1 MTGKVS
7 ELLSGRGN
15 IARYP
20 RNTQFYVI
28 SSEYSSA
35 ASRYGM
41 SRVDFSARWRTSITY
56 VLELRR
62 PPGARAERRA
72 GATSPMRFVILH
84 SPQDAAG
91 ALYLGDILSRHPR
104 VGVASL
110 TASNDAPRLSELWQ
124 EAAHPRNGSAYG
136 DAPSAVGL
144 LLPSDAFDQQ
154 PQLLH
159 PLQQA
164 LAADGVVI
172 RLGWHSAIGCAA
184 HRLRAD
190 AGQSPVAWGGAP
202 LSPSAAQLQAVLRR
216 EASADEALRR
226 LAMRLASPP
235 ARQPQQHG
243 GRGSGT
249 GGGGGGGGS
258 SGGSS
263 GGGGGPA
270 APAVLRVDVEQL
282 SSALNETVSGAL
294 RAVGLP
300 AANGRWW
307 SIEAAWMLD
316 SWQRAAAH
324 AGSGDGDHGGGGR
337 GGGGEAAVASAAA
350 EMSMQDYYTML
361 RALEAEDAA
370 MEAGA
375 TARPSSLAPL
385 LSRLDAL
392 PANTR
397 GRAQR
402 KVALLQHVLDSW
414 CAATA
419 ATATT
424 ATTIASTTATRLSPT
439 YFESRSQAGPLA
451 AWRRR
456 QAGRS
461 AARRRLAATVRAACQ
476 PRHAMCRDAAPPRH
490 GRRRGCWWRWRRQGR
505 GRGRGQ

>member
-1 MTGKVS
+1 M
-7 ELLSGRGN
+7 
-15 IARYP
+15 
-20 RNTQFYVI
+20 
-28 SSEYSSA
+28 
-35 ASRYGM
+35 
-41 SRVDFSARWRTSITY
+41 
-56 VLELRR
+56 
-62 PPGARAERRA
+62 
-72 GATSPMRFVILH
+72 SPMRFVILH

-110 TASNDAPRLSELWQ
+110 TASVDAPRLSELWQ
-124 EAAHPRNGSAYG
+124 EAARPRKGSAYA

-144 LLPSDAFDQQ
+144 LLPSDALDRQ
-154 PQLLH
+154 PQLLG

-164 LAADGVVI
+164 LAAGGVVL
-172 RLGWHSAIGCAA
+172 RLGWHSAIGRAA

-190 AGQSPVAWGGAP
+190 ARQSPVAWGGAP

-226 LAMRLASPP
+226 LALRLTGPP
-235 ARQPQQHG
+235 ARQLLQRVAAAKGPQPQQHG

-249 GGGGGGGGS
+249 GGGGGSGGS

-263 GGGGGPA
+263 SGGGGPA
-270 APAVLRVDVEQL
+270 APAVLCVDVEQL

-316 SWQRAAAH
+316 SWQRAVTR
-324 AGSGDGDHGGGGR
+324 AGSGGGDHGGGGR

-375 TARPSSLAPL
+375 TARRSSLAPL

-392 PANTR
+392 PANTH

-419 ATATT
+419 ATAAT
-424 ATTIASTTATRLSPT
+424 ATT
-439 YFESRSQAGPLA
+439 A
-451 AWRRR
+451 A
-456 QAGRS
+456 
-461 AARRRLAATVRAACQ
+461 AAA
-476 PRHAMCRDAAPPRH
+476 
-490 GRRRGCWWRWRRQGR
+490 
-505 GRGRGQ
+505 

>member
-1 MTGKVS
+1 
-7 ELLSGRGN
+7 
-15 IARYP
+15 
-20 RNTQFYVI
+20 
-28 SSEYSSA
+28 
-35 ASRYGM
+35 
-41 SRVDFSARWRTSITY
+41 
-56 VLELRR
+56 
-62 PPGARAERRA
+62 
-72 GATSPMRFVILH
+72 MRFVILH

-110 TASNDAPRLSELWQ
+110 TASVDAPRLSELWQ
-124 EAAHPRNGSAYG
+124 EAARPRKGSAYG

-144 LLPSDAFDQQ
+144 LLPSDALDRQ
-154 PQLLH
+154 PQLLG

-164 LAADGVVI
+164 LAAGGVVL
-172 RLGWHSAIGCAA
+172 RLGWHSAIGRAA

-190 AGQSPVAWGGAP
+190 ARQSPVAWGGAP

-226 LAMRLASPP
+226 LALRLTGPP
-235 ARQPQQHG
+235 ARQLLQRVAAAKGPQPQQHG

-249 GGGGGGGGS
+249 GGGGGSGGS

-263 GGGGGPA
+263 SGGGGPA

-316 SWQRAAAH
+316 SWQRAVTR
-324 AGSGDGDHGGGGR
+324 AGGGGGDHGGGGR

-375 TARPSSLAPL
+375 TARRSSLAPL

-392 PANTR
+392 PANTH

-419 ATATT
+419 ATAAT
-424 ATTIASTTATRLSPT
+424 ATTIATIVTTTTTVHLGRHRVACLFLFGCSQPT
-439 YFESRSQAGPLA
+439 FYSFPLP
-451 AWRRR
+451 
-456 QAGRS
+456 
-461 AARRRLAATVRAACQ
+461 C
-476 PRHAMCRDAAPPRH
+476 H
-490 GRRRGCWWRWRRQGR
+490 GCFTGVVGLLHSNPNVHDHINLFRN
-505 GRGRGQ
+505 